1 MVTFILNNEQI
12 STGKPAGSSLLDF
25 IRYDMGLT
33 GTKTGC
39 REGDCGACTVLVGTA
54 DGSRVTYRSA
64 VSCLMPLGNAHGKH
78 IVTIEGINTGHLSH
92 IQNAMVDRGA
102 IQCGFCTPGIVM
114 SFVAE
119 SLSAE
124 KTTRD
129 SSIASVSGNICRCT
143 GYKSIERAAEDI
155 TAALADRNID
165 DPVRWLVER
174 HQLPGYFLTIP
185 ERLAAIP
192 EQTEAIKERHA
203 EIPDQA
209 EAIKERIAGIPEQT
223 EAMSE
228 SLPTMSGPPASAEK
242 GIRIAGG
249 TDLMVQKA
257 DALAES
263 DIVTFSNRKELKGIE
278 VRDGRCIIGAS
289 VTISEAGQSEV
300 LKNYFS
306 EINSIIR
313 LIASEP
319 VRNMAT
325 IAGNIVNAS
334 PIGDMSVM
342 MLALNAD
349 VTIEGPGKSRTI
361 PLRKLFIGYK
371 KLDLAAEEYIRSISF
386 EYHPVPPLFSFEKVS
401 RRTHLDIASV
411 NSAMQLRLNGDTI
424 SECHLSAGGV
434 SPVPLY
440 LEKTSLFL
448 TGRPVSAEIVL
459 QANAIMQEE
468 ISPIS
473 DARGSAEY
481 KRLLLRQL
489 LLAHFLKLFP
499 ERINLTTD
507 QL

>member
-1 MVTFILNNEQI
+1 VVTFILNNEQI

-39 REGDCGACTVLVGTA
+39 REGDCGACTVLVGTT
-54 DGSRVTYRSA
+54 DGSRVTYKSA

-92 IQNAMVDRGA
+92 IQNAMVDNGA

-119 SLSAE
+119 SLSGG
-124 KTTRD
+124 KTTRE
-129 SSIASVSGNICRCT
+129 SAIASVSGNICRCT
-143 GYKSIERAAEDI
+143 GYKSIERAADDI
-155 TAALADRNID
+155 TAALANRNSD
-165 DPVRWLVER
+165 DPVKWLVEQ

-192 EQTEAIKERHA
+192 EQTEAVPERIEA
-203 EIPDQA
+203 IPDQT
-209 EAIKERIAGIPEQT
+209 EAHKERI
-223 EAMSE
+223 EATTD
-228 SLPTMSGPPASAEK
+228 SLPTISGSPAAAEK
-242 GIRIAGG
+242 GVRIAGG
-249 TDLMVQKA
+249 TDLMVQKG

-278 VRDGRCIIGAS
+278 VRDGSCIIGAS

-300 LKNYFS
+300 INKYIP
-306 EINSIIR
+306 EITSIIR

-349 VTIEGPGKSRTI
+349 VTIEGPGKSRTL
-361 PLRKLFIGYK
+361 PLRKLFLGYK
-371 KLDLAAEEYIRSISF
+371 KLDLGGEEYMRSISF

-411 NSAMQLRLNGDTI
+411 NSAMQLCVTGDIIT
-424 SECHLSAGGV
+424 ECHLSAGGV

-440 LEKTSLFL
+440 LEKTRLFL
-448 TGRPVSAEIVL
+448 TGRPVSADVVL

-468 ISPIS
+468 IAPIS

-499 ERINLTTD
+499 ERINLTID

>member
-54 DGSRVTYRSA
+54 GGNRVTYRSA

-174 HQLPGYFLTIP
+174 RQLPGYFLTIP

-192 EQTEAIKERHA
+192 EQTEAIKE
-203 EIPDQA
+203 
-209 EAIKERIAGIPEQT
+209 GIVVTPEQT
-223 EAMSE
+223 EEISE
-228 SLPTMSGPPASAEK
+228 SLPTMSGSPSSAEK
-242 GIRIAGG
+242 RVRIAGG

-263 DIVTFSNRKELKGIE
+263 DIFTFSDMKELKGIE

-289 VTISEAGQSEV
+289 VTISEAGQSEI
-300 LKNYFS
+300 LKKYFS
-306 EINSIIR
+306 EIGPIIR

-349 VTIEGPGKSRTI
+349 VTIEGRGRSRTM
-361 PLRKLFIGYK
+361 PLRKLFNGYK
-371 KLDLAAEEYIRSISF
+371 KLGLRAEEFIRSISF

-411 NSAMQLRLNGDTI
+411 NSVMQLREDGDIIT
-424 SECHLSAGGV
+424 ECHLSAGGV

-440 LEKTSLFL
+440 LEKTALFL
-448 TGRPVSAEIVL
+448 TGRPVSADIVM

-468 ISPIS
+468 IAPIT

-489 LLAHFLKLFP
+489 LIAHFLKLFP